1 MIKSF
6 SIFKVQNKK
15 SDKDPD
21 YRISAKIGEE
31 YKEIGAG
38 WIKDGKSGKYVS
50 CQLSKPYKDRKG
62 FQIVFETTP
71 DPTLGE
77 VDESVIDPDKIDF

>member
-1 MIKSF
+1 MIKNF
-6 SIFKVQNKK
+6 SIFKVDKKNK
-15 SDKDPD
+15 DNDPD
-21 YRISAKIGEE
+21 YRISAKIGDE

-38 WIKDGKSGKYVS
+38 WIKDGSKSKYIS